1 MGRQRPSSVTNAV
14 RLQAVV
20 VGVSGVGTGLVAG
33 LRDDL
38 VRTWAES
45 HGGLDAVSQSQIPPP
60 AFLPVAVVT
69 FVVYALLVW
78 VLAALFGKGHR
89 WARLAL
95 ALTAAAAIFTML
107 IIWRADPPLPLLAT
121 GGVVVV
127 LNAGLLWLLASRETG
142 EFIRGAELAEEREH
156 SG

>member
-14 RLQAVV
+14 RLQAVL
-20 VGVSGVGTGLVAG
+20 VGVGAVGTGLVAV

-38 VRTWAES
+38 VRRWAES
-45 HGGLDAVSQSQIPPP
+45 HGGLDAVEQSQIPPP
-60 AFLPVAVVT
+60 GFVPVAVVT

-95 ALTAAAAIFTML
+95 GLTALAAIFTML
-107 IIWRADPPLPLLAT
+107 VIWRADPPLPLLVT
-121 GGVVVV
+121 GAVVVV
-127 LNAGLLWLLASRETG
+127 LNAVLLWLLGSRETG
-142 EFIRGAELAEEREH
+142 EFIQGAELAEERGH
-156 SG
+156 PG